1 MTTETWLLIF
11 EFFGGLILVLVIGYF
26 IGHLLKLDKYME
38 GNQDD
43 NNENNQNDNNED
55 DDEKNQKY
63 HTLNL

>member
-26 IGHLLKLDKYME
+26 IGHLLKLDKYVAY
-38 GNQDD
+38 
-43 NNENNQNDNNED
+43 NQNDNNDED
-55 DDEKNQKY
+55 NQNDKNDDENQNY

>member
-26 IGHLLKLDKYME
+26 IGHLLKLDKYAE

-43 NNENNQNDNNED
+43 NNDDENQN
-55 DDEKNQKY
+55 Y

>member
-26 IGHLLKLDKYME
+26 VGHFLKLDKYA
-38 GNQDD
+38 DY
-43 NNENNQNDNNED
+43 NQNDDNDEDNKNGNND
-55 DDEKNQKY
+55 DDEKNQNY